1 MKQEQEVKSFL
12 DTPPSKK
19 KKSTANVERAWAG
32 CVGTALP
39 DSGTRPRRKGL
50 LRSVSY
56 SVVLVAM
63 GIGVGIGEG
72 LLSPGKPGIVT
83 IAWSSCLSL
92 TLAVRFYGMSNMM
105 R

>member
-1 MKQEQEVKSFL
+1 MKSFP
-12 DTPPSKK
+12 DPPHPNKAPPMWRGHGQGMWVLHFLIQGHAPK
-19 KKSTANVERAWAG
+19 E
-32 CVGTALP
+32 
-39 DSGTRPRRKGL
+39 KGF

-92 TLAVRFYGMSNMM
+92 TLAVRFYGMLNMM
-105 R
+105 RYSSQVT